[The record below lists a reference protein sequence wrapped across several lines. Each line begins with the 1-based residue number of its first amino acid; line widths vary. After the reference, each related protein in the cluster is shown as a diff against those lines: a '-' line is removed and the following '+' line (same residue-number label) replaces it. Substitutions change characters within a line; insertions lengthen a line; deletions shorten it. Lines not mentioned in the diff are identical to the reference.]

1 MQGIL
6 VPWITHQVTNLPLI
20 ASPSGDESPSDCL
33 RYDKG
38 ETNGAPFVYYSA
50 ELMAAG
56 GAAEGALMDYACTVL
71 DALGWR

>member
-1 MQGIL
+1 MHLNNGVHEWSSFNAPDL
-6 VPWITHQVTNLPLI
+6 FRRALS
-20 ASPSGDESPSDCL
+20 AADCL

-56 GAAEGALMDYACTVL
+56 GAEDGALMDYACTVL

>member
-1 MQGIL
+1 VSCKGEHKVVAL
-6 VPWITHQVTNLPLI
+6 W
-20 ASPSGDESPSDCL
+20 

>member
-1 MQGIL
+1 L
-6 VPWITHQVTNLPLI
+6 S
-20 ASPSGDESPSDCL
+20 AADCL

-56 GAAEGALMDYACTVL
+56 GAEEGALMDYACTVL